1 MADIKK
7 KQIKE
12 KAKRYNKA
20 LLEGAPTVE
29 FKGRTQAVLDA
40 EITALEA
47 KEDTRAG
54 LMAQVALIDDEIE
67 DDYINLDHMC
77 GDFRQGVEGHKD
89 FGDDSPLYGAMGHVR
104 KSERKSGLK
113 RNKPTGGGTPS

>member
-12 KAKRYNKA
+12 KAKRYGKA
-20 LLEGAPTVE
+20 LLEAAPTVE
-29 FKGRTQAVLDA
+29 FKGLVQADLA
-40 EITALEA
+40 GKITALEI

-54 LMAQVALIDDEIE
+54 LIAQVKLLDDEI
-67 DDYINLDHMC
+67 DDGYIDLDKTC
-77 GDFRQGVEGHKD
+77 GDLRQGVEGHKD

-104 KSERKSGLK
+104 KSERKSGLH
-113 RNKPTGGGTPS
+113 RGKPNSGTQV